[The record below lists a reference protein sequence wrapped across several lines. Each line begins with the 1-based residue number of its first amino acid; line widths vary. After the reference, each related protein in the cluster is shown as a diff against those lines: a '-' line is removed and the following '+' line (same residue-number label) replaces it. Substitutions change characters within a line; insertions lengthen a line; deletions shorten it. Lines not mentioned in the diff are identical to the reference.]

1 MLKPIKIPRWD
12 WGLWLTLGLCLFAWW
27 PSLGSQ
33 QLAYGHDSVI
43 HIQRVAE
50 MSRAWDHGVLMPR
63 WAEAFY
69 YGYGS
74 PLFQYYANTTYH
86 LAVLA
91 MRMFGLDAPGAI
103 RLIVLAAPLLSGA
116 GMYLFARQRLG
127 ALAGLI
133 AALCYVYS
141 PYILFREP
149 HVRGAYPEMLAFA
162 LFPFVMWRMERVLL
176 AGRALD
182 VLLAALSVGM
192 LIITHN
198 LMALTLFSLMAAWL
212 GWGRLIQAV
221 SWRRLG
227 LAGLSAAFGVGLAAY
242 FWLPVV
248 LERDEAHLNNL
259 TAIPIL
265 DYRNAFVRFET
276 LIDLAPRMDAAFEQ
290 GLLAFNSLGV
300 TQWVVGLVAALA
312 AVGVAIQGYRRTR
325 SLAAIPE
332 WARYGLFYALLAA
345 MLIFLMLPESEWLWD
360 TIGVITVLQFP
371 WRMLGPAAFVLA
383 MLGGMN
389 ATWIARLPTRW
400 GEVVLAGMV
409 VALIGL
415 STPMFYIADRWRT
428 GPVDT
433 SVAGFHA
440 LEMSDSFP
448 AGGLVTNEFLP
459 HAVLILPGP
468 TTRLLDDYADGY
480 PVMKANLATV
490 PDDAELKLVEHGPQ
504 HDVWRVMT
512 DTPFTLEVYTFYF
525 AGWQAQIDGQRVPI
539 IPSEPHGLITFDVPA
554 GEHTIWLA
562 LKPTP
567 IRRAGNAISV
577 LVAVALVV
585 VSGALWWR
593 QRHADAVSSPDAGSF
608 LLPAWR
614 VGLVVGGL
622 AAALLAAFLM
632 QEGRAWVRSG
642 PGEARLAGHHRDL
655 RFGETI
661 QLVGYDLSDDEPSPG
676 DLLTLVLYWYVRDRV
691 QIDYNSFV
699 HFSTGGPPQAQE
711 DKYLPADTLTS
722 EWPPGAHLADEYL
735 IRLPETMPPGYYRV
749 TVGLWTC
756 EGLPEGECGNGLR
769 LEVADPAGNLIGDS
783 AFLQTVRVR

>member
-1 MLKPIKIPRWD
+1 LFRLIKIPRWD
-12 WGLWLTLGLCLFAWW
+12 WGLWLTVGLCLFAWW
-27 PSLGSQ
+27 PSLGSR
-33 QLAYGHDSVI
+33 QLAYGHDSII

-74 PLFQYYANTTYH
+74 PLFQYYANTMYH
-86 LAVLA
+86 LAALA
-91 MRMFGLDAPGAI
+91 MRVFGLDAPGAI
-103 RLIVLAAPLLSGA
+103 RLIVMTAPLLSGA

-127 ALAGLI
+127 ALAGVI

-182 VLLAALSVGM
+182 VLFAALAVGL

-198 LMALTLFSLMAAWL
+198 LMALTLFSLVAAWL
-212 GWGRLIQAV
+212 CWGKLTQTL

-227 LAGLSAAFGVGLAAY
+227 LGGLAAALGVGLAAY
-242 FWLPVV
+242 FWLPVM
-248 LERDEAHLNNL
+248 LERGEAHLNNL

-276 LIDLAPRMDAAFEQ
+276 LFDLAPRMDAAFEQ
-290 GLLAFNSLGV
+290 GLLAHNSLGV
-300 TQWVVGLVAALA
+300 TQWVLGLVAALA
-312 AVGVAIQGYRRTR
+312 ALIAAIQGYRKSR

-332 WARYGLFYALLAA
+332 WARYGLFYALLAVV
-345 MLIFLMLPESEWLWD
+345 LIFLMLPESEWLWD

-371 WRMLGPAAFVLA
+371 WRMLGPAAFALA
-383 MLGGMN
+383 VLGGMN
-389 ATWIARLPTRW
+389 ATWIARLPARW
-400 GEVVLAGMV
+400 GGVVLAGLIVAMV
-409 VALIGL
+409 GQ

-428 GPVDT
+428 GPLDT

-440 LEMSDSFP
+440 LEMSDWFP

-468 TTRLLDDYADGY
+468 TTSLLDDYADGY
-480 PVMKANLATV
+480 PVMKANLATL
-490 PDDAELKLVEHGPQ
+490 PEGATLEFVEHGPQ
-504 HDVWRVMT
+504 RDVWRVTT

-525 AGWQAQIDGQRVPI
+525 AGWQAEIDGKRVPI
-539 IPSEPHGLITFDVPA
+539 TPSEPHGLITFDVPA
-554 GEHTIWLA
+554 GEHTIRLT
-562 LKPTP
+562 LKPTAV
-567 IRRAGNAISV
+567 RRAGNMITILA
-577 LVAVALVV
+577 AVGLIVV
-585 VSGALWWR
+585 TGALWR
-593 QRHADAVSSPDAGSF
+593 QQRQVEAASSPDTD
-608 LLPAWR
+608 LLPAWGT
-614 VGLVVGGL
+614 GLLVGGI

-642 PGEARLAGHHRDL
+642 PGEARLAAHHLDL
-655 RFGETI
+655 RFGDSI
-661 QLVGYDLSDDEPSPG
+661 QLVGYDLSDDEPGPG
-676 DLLTLVLYWYVRDRV
+676 DLVTLVLYWYVRDRV
-691 QIDYNSFV
+691 DIDYNSFV
-699 HFSTGGPPQAQE
+699 HVSTGGPPQAQE
-711 DKYLPADTLTS
+711 DKYLPADARTS

-735 IRLPETMPPGYYRV
+735 IRLPESIPPGEYRV

-769 LEVADPAGNLIGDS
+769 LEVADAAGNPVGDS
-783 AFLQTVRVR
+783 AFLQTVRVH